1 MRENKEFAEKI
12 QSIKRSEA
20 EEKEQNKSQEDLYN
34 EESIYAK
41 FTTAEDNKIMPEF
54 HSTELG

>member
-1 MRENKEFAEKI
+1 MIRNHKKFAEKVAL
-12 QSIKRSEA
+12 IKRLEA

-41 FTTAEDNKIMPEF
+41 IYITR
-54 HSTELG
+54 G